1 MKARIIMLLLVNLS
15 CTLFAQKNDTELLS
29 INNQLSEMS
38 PTGREIQE
46 QSGLKIVCE
55 RIEEDGFASAYES
68 YSFSIE
74 NNTDH
79 SISEP
84 QWTYTLPLKGGGE
97 FIIATSP
104 NDIFTIPIVESKDLY
119 DIDADHCISGR
130 IVFRG
135 IIDGEEAIVS
145 YNIMLDLKPHIIS
158 YSEIIKTVNETNTAY
173 SIDFTVRY
181 VGSDFLR
188 VGVREEYSPSLIMQ
202 TIEEPLV
209 AHVHRSS
216 INAFNYAW
224 VWLHVYN
231 EYGEDEITI
240 TLKNL
245 IGDSDI
251 TGVQTIHSDFVNASV
266 IKIYTKEGKYMM
278 QITDWDNLKE
288 LNQEIYILQLCNKEG
303 IPFKTIKY
311 LKGQ

>member
-1 MKARIIMLLLVNLS
+1 MKARIIMLLLISLS
-15 CTLFAQKNDTELLS
+15 CTLFAQKNDTESLP
-29 INNQLSEMS
+29 INSQLSEMS

-46 QSGLKIVCE
+46 QSDLKIVCE

-74 NNTDH
+74 NNTNH

-97 FIIATSP
+97 TIIATSQ

-119 DIDADHCISGR
+119 DIDADHCISGT
-130 IVFRG
+130 ILFSC
-135 IIDGEEAIVS
+135 IIDGEESVAS

-181 VGSDFLR
+181 VGSDFLE
-188 VGVREEYSPSLIMQ
+188 VGVREEYSPFLEIQ

-209 AHVHRSS
+209 AHVCRSG
-216 INAFNYAW
+216 INTFDCAW

-231 EYGEDEITI
+231 EYGEDEVII
-240 TLKNL
+240 TLE
-245 IGDSDI
+245 SDI

-278 QITDWDNLKE
+278 QITDWDDLKE

>member
-15 CTLFAQKNDTELLS
+15 CTLFAQKNDTESLP
-29 INNQLSEMS
+29 INSQLSEMS

-68 YSFSIE
+68 YNFSIE
-74 NNTDH
+74 NNTNH

-97 FIIATSP
+97 TIIATSQ

-130 IVFRG
+130 IVFSC
-135 IIDGEEAIVS
+135 IIDGEESVAS

-209 AHVHRSS
+209 AHVCRSG
-216 INAFNYAW
+216 INTFDCAW

-231 EYGEDEITI
+231 EYGEDEVII
-240 TLKNL
+240 TLE
-245 IGDSDI
+245 SDI
-251 TGVQTIHSDFVNASV
+251 TGIQTIHSDFVNASV
-266 IKIYTKEGKYMM
+266 INIYTKEGKYMM
-278 QITDWDNLKE
+278 QITNWDDLKE

>member
-135 IIDGEEAIVS
+135 IIDGEESVVS

-181 VGSDFLR
+181 VGSDFLE
-188 VGVREEYSPSLIMQ
+188 VGVREEYSPFLEIQ

-209 AHVHRSS
+209 AYVRRSG
-216 INAFNYAW
+216 INTFDCAW

-231 EYGEDEITI
+231 EYGEDEVII
-240 TLKNL
+240 TLE
-245 IGDSDI
+245 SDI

>member
-1 MKARIIMLLLVNLS
+1 MKTRIIMLLLISLS
-15 CTLFAQKNDTELLS
+15 CTLFAQRNDTELLS

-38 PTGREIQE
+38 PTGREIHE

-68 YSFSIE
+68 YNFSIE
-74 NNTDH
+74 NNTVH
-79 SISEP
+79 PISEP

-97 FIIATSP
+97 SIIATSP

-119 DIDADHCISGR
+119 DIDTDHCISGK
-130 IVFRG
+130 ILFSC
-135 IIDGEEAIVS
+135 IIDGEESVAS

-181 VGSDFLR
+181 VGSDFLE
-188 VGVREEYSPSLIMQ
+188 VGVREEYSPFLEIQ
-202 TIEEPLV
+202 TIEEPFV
-209 AHVHRSS
+209 AHVRRSG
-216 INAFNYAW
+216 INTFDCAW

-231 EYGEDEITI
+231 EYGEDEVVI
-240 TLKNL
+240 TLE
-245 IGDSDI
+245 SDI

-278 QITDWDNLKE
+278 QITNWDDLKE
-288 LNQEIYILQLCNKEG
+288 LNQEIYILQLCNKDG

>member
-15 CTLFAQKNDTELLS
+15 CTLFAQKNDTESLP
-29 INNQLSEMS
+29 INSQLSEMS

-68 YSFSIE
+68 YNFSIE
-74 NNTDH
+74 NNTNH

-97 FIIATSP
+97 TIIATSQ

-130 IVFRG
+130 IVFSC
-135 IIDGEEAIVS
+135 IIDGEESVAS

-181 VGSDFLR
+181 VGSDFLE
-188 VGVREEYSPSLIMQ
+188 VGVREEYSPFLEIQ

-209 AHVHRSS
+209 AHVCRSG
-216 INAFNYAW
+216 INTFDCAW

-231 EYGEDEITI
+231 EYGEDEVII
-240 TLKNL
+240 TLE
-245 IGDSDI
+245 SDI
-251 TGVQTIHSDFVNASV
+251 TGIQTIHSDFVNASV
-266 IKIYTKEGKYMM
+266 INIYTKEGKYMM
-278 QITDWDNLKE
+278 QITNWDDLKE

>member
-15 CTLFAQKNDTELLS
+15 CTLFAQKNDTESLP
-29 INNQLSEMS
+29 INSQLSEMS

-68 YSFSIE
+68 YNFSIE
-74 NNTDH
+74 NNTNH

-97 FIIATSP
+97 TIIATSQ

-130 IVFRG
+130 IVFSC
-135 IIDGEEAIVS
+135 IIDGEESVAS

-181 VGSDFLR
+181 VGSDFLE
-188 VGVREEYSPSLIMQ
+188 VGVREEYSPFLEIQ

-209 AHVHRSS
+209 AHVCRSG
-216 INAFNYAW
+216 INTFDCAW

-231 EYGEDEITI
+231 EYGEDEVII
-240 TLKNL
+240 TLE
-245 IGDSDI
+245 SDI
-251 TGVQTIHSDFVNASV
+251 TGIQTIHSDFVNASV
-266 IKIYTKEGKYMM
+266 INIYTKEGKYMM
-278 QITDWDNLKE
+278 QITNWDDLKE

-311 LKGQ
+311 LKG

>member
-1 MKARIIMLLLVNLS
+1 MKTRIIMLLLISLS

-38 PTGREIQE
+38 PTGREIHE

-79 SISEP
+79 SITEP

-104 NDIFTIPIVESKDLY
+104 NDIFTIPIVGSKDIY

-181 VGSDFLR
+181 VGSDFLE
-188 VGVREEYSPSLIMQ
+188 VGVREEYSPFLEIQ
-202 TIEEPLV
+202 TIEEPFV
-209 AHVHRSS
+209 AHVYRSS

-266 IKIYTKEGKYMM
+266 IKIYTKEGKYIM
-278 QITDWDNLKE
+278 QITDWDDLKE
-288 LNQEIYILQLCNKEG
+288 LNQEIYILQLCNKDG

>member
-1 MKARIIMLLLVNLS
+1 MKARIIMLLLISLS
-15 CTLFAQKNDTELLS
+15 CTLFAQKNDTESLP
-29 INNQLSEMS
+29 INSQFSEIL

-55 RIEEDGFASAYES
+55 RIEEDGFVSAYES

-74 NNTDH
+74 NNTVH
-79 SISEP
+79 SISEL
-84 QWTYTLPLKGGGE
+84 QWTYILPLKGGGE
-97 FIIATSP
+97 AIIATSQ
-104 NDIFTIPIVESKDLY
+104 NDIFTIPVVENKNLY
-119 DIDADHCISGR
+119 DIDTDHCISGR

-135 IIDGEEAIVS
+135 IIDGEESIVS
-145 YNIMLDLKPHIIS
+145 YNIMLDLKPRIIS

-173 SIDFTVRY
+173 NIDFTVRY
-181 VGSDFLR
+181 VGSDFLE
-188 VGVREEYSPSLIMQ
+188 VGVREEYSPFLEIQ

-209 AHVHRSS
+209 AHVRRSG
-216 INAFNYAW
+216 INTFDCAW

-231 EYGEDEITI
+231 EYGEDEVII
-240 TLKNL
+240 TLE
-245 IGDSDI
+245 SDI
-251 TGVQTIHSDFVNASV
+251 TGVQTIHSDFVNTSV

-278 QITDWDNLKE
+278 QITDWDDLKE
-288 LNQEIYILQLCNKEG
+288 LNQEIYILRLCNKEG

>member
-1 MKARIIMLLLVNLS
+1 MKTRIIMLLLISLS

-38 PTGREIQE
+38 PTGREIHE

-79 SISEP
+79 SITEP

-119 DIDADHCISGR
+119 DIDVDHCISGR

-181 VGSDFLR
+181 VGSDFLE
-188 VGVREEYSPSLIMQ
+188 VGVREEYSPFLEIQ
-202 TIEEPLV
+202 TIEEPFV
-209 AHVHRSS
+209 AHVRRSG
-216 INAFNYAW
+216 INTFDCAW

-231 EYGEDEITI
+231 EYGEDEVII
-240 TLKNL
+240 TLE
-245 IGDSDI
+245 SDI

-266 IKIYTKEGKYMM
+266 IKIYTKEGKYIM
-278 QITDWDNLKE
+278 QITDWDDLKE
-288 LNQEIYILQLCNKEG
+288 LNQEIYILQLCNKDG

>member
-1 MKARIIMLLLVNLS
+1 MKTRIIMLLLISLS
-15 CTLFAQKNDTELLS
+15 CTLFAQKNDTESLP
-29 INNQLSEMS
+29 INSQLSEMS

-46 QSGLKIVCE
+46 QSGLKIVCG

-97 FIIATSP
+97 AIIATSQ

-135 IIDGEEAIVS
+135 IIDGEESVAS

-181 VGSDFLR
+181 VGSDFLE
-188 VGVREEYSPSLIMQ
+188 VGVREEYSPFLEIQ

-209 AHVHRSS
+209 AHVCRSG
-216 INAFNYAW
+216 INTFDCAW

-231 EYGEDEITI
+231 EYGEDEVII
-240 TLKNL
+240 TLE
-245 IGDSDI
+245 SDI

-278 QITDWDNLKE
+278 QITDWDDLKE
-288 LNQEIYILQLCNKEG
+288 LNQEIYILRLYNKDG

>member
-15 CTLFAQKNDTELLS
+15 CTLFAQKNDTESLP
-29 INNQLSEMS
+29 INSQLSEMS

-46 QSGLKIVCE
+46 QSGLKIVCG

-68 YSFSIE
+68 YNFSIE
-74 NNTDH
+74 NNTNH

-97 FIIATSP
+97 TIIATSQ

-119 DIDADHCISGR
+119 DIDADHCISGK
-130 IVFRG
+130 IVFSCF
-135 IIDGEEAIVS
+135 IDGEESVAS

-181 VGSDFLR
+181 VGSDFLE
-188 VGVREEYSPSLIMQ
+188 VGVREEYSPFLEIQ
-202 TIEEPLV
+202 TIEEALV
-209 AHVHRSS
+209 AHVCRSG
-216 INAFNYAW
+216 INTFDCAW

-231 EYGEDEITI
+231 EYGEDEVII
-240 TLKNL
+240 TLE
-245 IGDSDI
+245 SDI
-251 TGVQTIHSDFVNASV
+251 TGIQTIHSDFVNASV
-266 IKIYTKEGKYMM
+266 INIYTKEGKYMM
-278 QITDWDNLKE
+278 QITNWDDLKE

>member
-1 MKARIIMLLLVNLS
+1 MKTRIIMLLLISLS
-15 CTLFAQKNDTELLS
+15 CTLFAQKNDTESLP
-29 INNQLSEMS
+29 INSRFSEIL

-68 YSFSIE
+68 YSFNIE
-74 NNTDH
+74 NNTVH

-84 QWTYTLPLKGGGE
+84 QWTYTLPLKSGGE
-97 FIIATSP
+97 ASIATSQ
-104 NDIFTIPIVESKDLY
+104 NDIFTIPIVENKDLY

-130 IVFRG
+130 IAFRG
-135 IIDGEEAIVS
+135 IIDGEESIVS

-158 YSEIIKTVNETNTAY
+158 YSEIIKTVNETNTTY

-181 VGSDFLR
+181 VGSDFLE
-188 VGVREEYSPSLIMQ
+188 VGVREEYSPFLEIQ

-209 AHVHRSS
+209 AHVRRSG
-216 INAFNYAW
+216 INTFDCAW

-231 EYGEDEITI
+231 EYGEDEVII
-240 TLKNL
+240 TLE
-245 IGDSDI
+245 SDI

-266 IKIYTKEGKYMM
+266 INIYTKEGKYMM
-278 QITDWDNLKE
+278 QITDWDDLKE
-288 LNQEIYILQLCNKEG
+288 LNQEIYILQLCNKDG
-303 IPFKTIKY
+303 ILFKTIKY

>member
-1 MKARIIMLLLVNLS
+1 MKTRIIMLLLISLS
-15 CTLFAQKNDTELLS
+15 CTLFAQKNDTESLP
-29 INNQLSEMS
+29 INSRFSEIL

-46 QSGLKIVCE
+46 QSGLKIVCG

-68 YSFSIE
+68 YNFSIE
-74 NNTDH
+74 NNTNH

-97 FIIATSP
+97 TIIATSQ
-104 NDIFTIPIVESKDLY
+104 NDIFTIPVVENKDEY
-119 DIDADHCISGR
+119 DIDADHCISGK
-130 IVFRG
+130 IVFSC
-135 IIDGEEAIVS
+135 IIDGEESIAS

-181 VGSDFLR
+181 VGSDFLE
-188 VGVREEYSPSLIMQ
+188 VGVREEYSPFLEIQ

-209 AHVHRSS
+209 AHVRRSG
-216 INAFNYAW
+216 INTFDCAW

-231 EYGEDEITI
+231 EYGEDEVII
-240 TLKNL
+240 TLE
-245 IGDSDI
+245 SDI

-266 IKIYTKEGKYMM
+266 INIYTKEGKYMM
-278 QITDWDNLKE
+278 QITDWDDLKE
-288 LNQEIYILQLCNKEG
+288 LNQEIYILQLCNKDG

>member
-1 MKARIIMLLLVNLS
+1 MKTRIIILLLISLS
-15 CTLFAQKNDTELLS
+15 CTLFAQKNDTESLP
-29 INNQLSEMS
+29 INSQFSEIL

-46 QSGLKIVCE
+46 QSGLKIVCG

-68 YSFSIE
+68 YNFSIE
-74 NNTDH
+74 NNTNH

-97 FIIATSP
+97 TIIATSQ
-104 NDIFTIPIVESKDLY
+104 NDIFTIPVVENKDEY
-119 DIDADHCISGR
+119 DIDADHCISGK
-130 IVFRG
+130 IVFSC
-135 IIDGEEAIVS
+135 IIDGEESIAS

-181 VGSDFLR
+181 VGSDFLE
-188 VGVREEYSPSLIMQ
+188 VGVREEYSPFLEIQ

-209 AHVHRSS
+209 AHVRRSG
-216 INAFNYAW
+216 INTFDCAW

-231 EYGEDEITI
+231 EYGEDEVII
-240 TLKNL
+240 TLE
-245 IGDSDI
+245 SDI

-278 QITDWDNLKE
+278 QITDWDDLKE
-288 LNQEIYILQLCNKEG
+288 LNQEIYILRLYNKDG

>member
-15 CTLFAQKNDTELLS
+15 CTLFAQKNDTESLP
-29 INNQLSEMS
+29 INSQLSEMS

-46 QSGLKIVCE
+46 QSGLKIVCG

-68 YSFSIE
+68 YNFSIE
-74 NNTDH
+74 NNTNH

-84 QWTYTLPLKGGGE
+84 QWTYTLPLKSGGE
-97 FIIATSP
+97 TIIATSQ

-119 DIDADHCISGR
+119 DIDADHCISGK
-130 IVFRG
+130 IVFSCF
-135 IIDGEEAIVS
+135 IDGEESVAS

-181 VGSDFLR
+181 VGSDFLE
-188 VGVREEYSPSLIMQ
+188 VGVREEYSPFLEIQ

-209 AHVHRSS
+209 AHVCRSG
-216 INAFNYAW
+216 INTFDCAW

-231 EYGEDEITI
+231 EYGEDEVII
-240 TLKNL
+240 TLE
-245 IGDSDI
+245 SDI
-251 TGVQTIHSDFVNASV
+251 TGIQTIHSDFVNASV

-278 QITDWDNLKE
+278 QITNWDDLKE

>member
-15 CTLFAQKNDTELLS
+15 CTLFAQKNDTESLP
-29 INNQLSEMS
+29 INSQLSEMS

-68 YSFSIE
+68 YNFSIE
-74 NNTDH
+74 NNTNH

-84 QWTYTLPLKGGGE
+84 QWTYTLPLKSGGE
-97 FIIATSP
+97 TIIATSQ

-130 IVFRG
+130 IVFSC
-135 IIDGEEAIVS
+135 IIDGEESVAS

-158 YSEIIKTVNETNTAY
+158 YSEIIKTVNQTNTAY

-181 VGSDFLR
+181 VGSDFLE
-188 VGVREEYSPSLIMQ
+188 VGVREEYSPFLEIQ

-209 AHVHRSS
+209 AHVCRSG
-216 INAFNYAW
+216 INTFDCAW

-231 EYGEDEITI
+231 EYGEDEVII
-240 TLKNL
+240 TLE
-245 IGDSDI
+245 SDI
-251 TGVQTIHSDFVNASV
+251 TGIQTIHSDFVNASV

-278 QITDWDNLKE
+278 QITNWDDLKE

>member
-1 MKARIIMLLLVNLS
+1 MKARIIMLLLISLS
-15 CTLFAQKNDTELLS
+15 CTLFAQKNDTESLP
-29 INNQLSEMS
+29 INSQLSEMS

-68 YSFSIE
+68 YNFSIE

-79 SISEP
+79 FISEP

-97 FIIATSP
+97 TIIATSQ

-119 DIDADHCISGR
+119 DIDADHCISGK
-130 IVFRG
+130 IVFSCF
-135 IIDGEEAIVS
+135 IDGEESVAS

-181 VGSDFLR
+181 VGSDFLE
-188 VGVREEYSPSLIMQ
+188 VGVREEYSPFLEIQ

-209 AHVHRSS
+209 AHVCRSG
-216 INAFNYAW
+216 INTFDCAW

-231 EYGEDEITI
+231 EYGEDEVII
-240 TLKNL
+240 TLE
-245 IGDSDI
+245 SDI
-251 TGVQTIHSDFVNASV
+251 TGIQTIHSDFVNASV
-266 IKIYTKEGKYMM
+266 INIYTKEGKYMM
-278 QITDWDNLKE
+278 QITNWDDLKE

>member
-135 IIDGEEAIVS
+135 IIDGEESVAS

-231 EYGEDEITI
+231 EYGEEEITI

>member
-1 MKARIIMLLLVNLS
+1 
-15 CTLFAQKNDTELLS
+15 
-29 INNQLSEMS
+29 
-38 PTGREIQE
+38 
-46 QSGLKIVCE
+46 
-55 RIEEDGFASAYES
+55 
-68 YSFSIE
+68 
-74 NNTDH
+74 
-79 SISEP
+79 
-84 QWTYTLPLKGGGE
+84 
-97 FIIATSP
+97 
-104 NDIFTIPIVESKDLY
+104 
-119 DIDADHCISGR
+119 
-130 IVFRG
+130 
-135 IIDGEEAIVS
+135 
-145 YNIMLDLKPHIIS
+145 MLDLKPHIIS

-231 EYGEDEITI
+231 EYGEDEVII
-240 TLKNL
+240 TLE
-245 IGDSDI
+245 SDI

>member
-1 MKARIIMLLLVNLS
+1 M
-15 CTLFAQKNDTELLS
+15 
-29 INNQLSEMS
+29 
-38 PTGREIQE
+38 
-46 QSGLKIVCE
+46 KIVCE

-79 SISEP
+79 SITEP

-119 DIDADHCISGR
+119 DIDVDHCISGR

-145 YNIMLDLKPHIIS
+145 CNIMLDLKPHIIS

-188 VGVREEYSPSLIMQ
+188 VGVREEYSPSLVMQ

-209 AHVHRSS
+209 AHVYRSS

-231 EYGEDEITI
+231 EYGEDEVII
-240 TLKNL
+240 TLE
-245 IGDSDI
+245 SDI
-251 TGVQTIHSDFVNASV
+251 TGVQTIHSDFVNASI

-288 LNQEIYILQLCNKEG
+288 LNQEIYILQLCNKDG

>member
-1 MKARIIMLLLVNLS
+1 MKTRIIMLLLISLS
-15 CTLFAQKNDTELLS
+15 CTLFAQRNDTELLS

-38 PTGREIQE
+38 PTGREIHE

-68 YSFSIE
+68 YNFSIE
-74 NNTDH
+74 NNTVH
-79 SISEP
+79 PISEP

-97 FIIATSP
+97 SIIATSP

-119 DIDADHCISGR
+119 DIDTDHCISGK
-130 IVFRG
+130 ILFSC
-135 IIDGEEAIVS
+135 IIDGEESVAS

-181 VGSDFLR
+181 VDSDFLE
-188 VGVREEYSPSLIMQ
+188 VGVREEYSPFLEIQ
-202 TIEEPLV
+202 TIEEPFV
-209 AHVHRSS
+209 AHVRRSG
-216 INAFNYAW
+216 INTFDCAW

-231 EYGEDEITI
+231 EYGEDEVVI
-240 TLKNL
+240 TLE
-245 IGDSDI
+245 SDI

-278 QITDWDNLKE
+278 QITNWDDLKE
-288 LNQEIYILQLCNKEG
+288 LNQEIYILQLCNKDG

>member
-130 IVFRG
+130 IIFRG
-135 IIDGEEAIVS
+135 IIDGEESVAS

>member
-15 CTLFAQKNDTELLS
+15 CTLFAQKNDTESLP
-29 INNQLSEMS
+29 INSQLSEMS

-46 QSGLKIVCE
+46 QSGLKIVCG

-68 YSFSIE
+68 YNFSIE
-74 NNTDH
+74 NNTNH

-84 QWTYTLPLKGGGE
+84 QWTYTLPLKSGGE
-97 FIIATSP
+97 TIIATSQ

-130 IVFRG
+130 IVFSC
-135 IIDGEEAIVS
+135 IIDGEESVAS

-181 VGSDFLR
+181 VGSDFLE
-188 VGVREEYSPSLIMQ
+188 VGVREEYSPFLEIQ

-209 AHVHRSS
+209 AHVCRSG
-216 INAFNYAW
+216 INTFDCAW

-231 EYGEDEITI
+231 EYGEDEVII
-240 TLKNL
+240 TLE
-245 IGDSDI
+245 SDI
-251 TGVQTIHSDFVNASV
+251 TGIQTIHSDFVNASV

-278 QITDWDNLKE
+278 QITNWDDLKE

>member
-1 MKARIIMLLLVNLS
+1 MKTRIIMLLLISLS
-15 CTLFAQKNDTELLS
+15 CTLFAQRNDTESLP
-29 INNQLSEMS
+29 INSQLSGIS
-38 PTGREIQE
+38 STGREIQE

-84 QWTYTLPLKGGGE
+84 QWTYTLLLKGGGE
-97 FIIATSP
+97 AIIATSQ

-119 DIDADHCISGR
+119 DIDTDHCISGK
-130 IVFRG
+130 ILFSC
-135 IIDGEEAIVS
+135 IIDGEESVAS

-181 VGSDFLR
+181 VGSDFLE
-188 VGVREEYSPSLIMQ
+188 VGVREEYSPFLEIQ

-209 AHVHRSS
+209 AHVRRSG
-216 INAFNYAW
+216 INTFDCAW

-231 EYGEDEITI
+231 EYGEDEVII
-240 TLKNL
+240 TLE
-245 IGDSDI
+245 SDI

-278 QITDWDNLKE
+278 QITNWDDLKE
-288 LNQEIYILQLCNKEG
+288 LNQEIYILQLCNKDG

>member
-1 MKARIIMLLLVNLS
+1 MKTRIIMLLLISLS

-38 PTGREIQE
+38 PTGREIHE

-79 SISEP
+79 SITEP

-104 NDIFTIPIVESKDLY
+104 NDIFMIPIVESKDLY
-119 DIDADHCISGR
+119 DIDTDHCISGK
-130 IVFRG
+130 ILFSC
-135 IIDGEEAIVS
+135 IIDGEESVAS

-181 VGSDFLR
+181 VGSDFLE
-188 VGVREEYSPSLIMQ
+188 VGVREEYSPFLEIQ
-202 TIEEPLV
+202 TIEEPFV
-209 AHVHRSS
+209 AHVRRSG
-216 INAFNYAW
+216 INTFDCAW

-231 EYGEDEITI
+231 EYGEDEVVI
-240 TLKNL
+240 TLE
-245 IGDSDI
+245 SDI

-288 LNQEIYILQLCNKEG
+288 LNQEIYILQLCNKDG

>member
-1 MKARIIMLLLVNLS
+1 MKARIIMLLLISLS

-38 PTGREIQE
+38 PTGREIHE

-68 YSFSIE
+68 YNFSIE
-74 NNTDH
+74 NNTVH
-79 SISEP
+79 PISEP

-130 IVFRG
+130 IVFRD

-202 TIEEPLV
+202 TIEEPFV
-209 AHVHRSS
+209 AHVRRSG
-216 INAFNYAW
+216 INTFDCAW

-231 EYGEDEITI
+231 EYGEDEVII
-240 TLKNL
+240 TLE
-245 IGDSDI
+245 SDI

-288 LNQEIYILQLCNKEG
+288 LNQEIYILRLCNKDG

>member
-1 MKARIIMLLLVNLS
+1 MKARIIMLLLISLS
-15 CTLFAQKNDTELLS
+15 CTLFAQKNDTESLP
-29 INNQLSEMS
+29 INSQLSEMS

-68 YSFSIE
+68 YNFSIE

-79 SISEP
+79 FISEP

-97 FIIATSP
+97 TIIATSQ

-119 DIDADHCISGR
+119 DIDADHCISGK
-130 IVFRG
+130 IVFSCF
-135 IIDGEEAIVS
+135 IDGEESVAS

-181 VGSDFLR
+181 VGSDFLE
-188 VGVREEYSPSLIMQ
+188 VGVREEYSPFLEIQ

-209 AHVHRSS
+209 AHVCRSG
-216 INAFNYAW
+216 INTFDCAW

-231 EYGEDEITI
+231 EYGEDEVII
-240 TLKNL
+240 TLE
-245 IGDSDI
+245 SDI
-251 TGVQTIHSDFVNASV
+251 TGIQTIHSDFVNASV

-278 QITDWDNLKE
+278 QITNWDDLKE

>member
-1 MKARIIMLLLVNLS
+1 MKARIIMLLLISLS
-15 CTLFAQKNDTELLS
+15 CTLFAQKNDAESLPINSQFSEILS
-29 INNQLSEMS
+29 
-38 PTGREIQE
+38 TGREIQE

-74 NNTDH
+74 NNTVH
-79 SISEP
+79 SISEL

-97 FIIATSP
+97 AIIATSQ
-104 NDIFTIPIVESKDLY
+104 NDIFTIPVVENKNLY
-119 DIDADHCISGR
+119 DIDTDHCISGKV
-130 IVFRG
+130 VFSCV
-135 IIDGEEAIVS
+135 IDGEESVAS

-173 SIDFTVRY
+173 NIDFTVRY
-181 VGSDFLR
+181 VGSDFLE
-188 VGVREEYSPSLIMQ
+188 VGVREEYSPFLEIQ

-209 AHVHRSS
+209 AHVRRSG
-216 INAFNYAW
+216 INTFDCAW

-231 EYGEDEITI
+231 EYGEDEVII
-240 TLKNL
+240 TLE
-245 IGDSDI
+245 SDI
-251 TGVQTIHSDFVNASV
+251 TGVQTMHSDIVNVS
-266 IKIYTKEGKYMM
+266 IINIYTKEGKYMM
-278 QITDWDNLKE
+278 QITNWDDLKE

>member
-15 CTLFAQKNDTELLS
+15 CTLFAQKNDTESLP
-29 INNQLSEMS
+29 INSQLSEMS

-46 QSGLKIVCE
+46 QSGLKIVCG

-68 YSFSIE
+68 YNFSIE
-74 NNTDH
+74 NNTNH

-84 QWTYTLPLKGGGE
+84 QWTYTLPLKSGGE
-97 FIIATSP
+97 TIIATSQ

-130 IVFRG
+130 IVFSC
-135 IIDGEEAIVS
+135 IIDGEESVAS

-181 VGSDFLR
+181 VGSDFLE
-188 VGVREEYSPSLIMQ
+188 VGVREEYSPFLEIQ

-209 AHVHRSS
+209 AHVCRSG
-216 INAFNYAW
+216 INTFDCAW

-231 EYGEDEITI
+231 EYGEDEVII
-240 TLKNL
+240 TLE
-245 IGDSDI
+245 SDI
-251 TGVQTIHSDFVNASV
+251 TGIQTIHSDFVNASV
-266 IKIYTKEGKYMM
+266 INIYTKEGKYMM
-278 QITDWDNLKE
+278 QITNWDDLKE

-311 LKGQ
+311 LKG

>member
-1 MKARIIMLLLVNLS
+1 MKARIIMLLLISLS
-15 CTLFAQKNDTELLS
+15 CTLFAQKNDTESLP
-29 INNQLSEMS
+29 INSRFSEIS
-38 PTGREIQE
+38 PVGREVQE
-46 QSGLKIVCE
+46 QSGLKIVCG

-68 YSFSIE
+68 YNFSIE
-74 NNTDH
+74 NNTVH
-79 SISEP
+79 PISEP

-97 FIIATSP
+97 SIIATSP

-119 DIDADHCISGR
+119 DIDTDHCISGK
-130 IVFRG
+130 ILFSC
-135 IIDGEEAIVS
+135 IIDGEESVAS

-181 VGSDFLR
+181 VGSDFLE
-188 VGVREEYSPSLIMQ
+188 VGVREEYSPFLEIQ
-202 TIEEPLV
+202 TIEEPFV
-209 AHVHRSS
+209 AHVRRSG
-216 INAFNYAW
+216 INTFDCAW

-231 EYGEDEITI
+231 EYGEDEVVI
-240 TLKNL
+240 TLE
-245 IGDSDI
+245 SDI

-278 QITDWDNLKE
+278 QITNWDDLKE
-288 LNQEIYILQLCNKEG
+288 LNQEIYILQLCNKDG

>member
-1 MKARIIMLLLVNLS
+1 MKARIIMLLLISLS
-15 CTLFAQKNDTELLS
+15 CTLFAQKNDTESLP
-29 INNQLSEMS
+29 INSRFSEIS
-38 PTGREIQE
+38 PVGREVQE
-46 QSGLKIVCE
+46 QSGLKIVCG

-68 YSFSIE
+68 YNFSIE
-74 NNTDH
+74 NNTVH
-79 SISEP
+79 PISEP

-97 FIIATSP
+97 SIIATSP

-119 DIDADHCISGR
+119 DIDTDHCISGK
-130 IVFRG
+130 ILFSC
-135 IIDGEEAIVS
+135 IIDGEESVAS

-181 VGSDFLR
+181 VGSDFLE
-188 VGVREEYSPSLIMQ
+188 VGVREEYSPFLEIQ
-202 TIEEPLV
+202 TIEEPFV
-209 AHVHRSS
+209 AHVRRSG
-216 INAFNYAW
+216 INTFDCAW

-231 EYGEDEITI
+231 EYGEDEVII
-240 TLKNL
+240 TLE
-245 IGDSDI
+245 SDI

-278 QITDWDNLKE
+278 QITNWDDLKE
-288 LNQEIYILQLCNKEG
+288 LNQEIYILQLCNKDG

>member
-1 MKARIIMLLLVNLS
+1 MKTRIIMLLLISLS
-15 CTLFAQKNDTELLS
+15 CTLFAQKNDTESLP
-29 INNQLSEMS
+29 INSRFSEIS
-38 PTGREIQE
+38 PVGREIQE
-46 QSGLKIVCE
+46 QSGLKIVCG

-68 YSFSIE
+68 YNFSIE
-74 NNTDH
+74 NNTNH

-84 QWTYTLPLKGGGE
+84 QWTYTLPLKSGGE
-97 FIIATSP
+97 TIIATSQ

-119 DIDADHCISGR
+119 DIDTDHCISGK
-130 IVFRG
+130 ILFSC
-135 IIDGEEAIVS
+135 IIDGEESVAS

-158 YSEIIKTVNETNTAY
+158 YSEIIKTANETNTTY

-181 VGSDFLR
+181 VGSDFLE
-188 VGVREEYSPSLIMQ
+188 VGVREEYSPFLEIQ

-209 AHVHRSS
+209 AHVRRSG
-216 INAFNYAW
+216 INTFDCAW

-231 EYGEDEITI
+231 EYGEDEVII
-240 TLKNL
+240 TLE
-245 IGDSDI
+245 SDI
-251 TGVQTIHSDFVNASV
+251 TGIQTIHSDFVNASV

-278 QITDWDNLKE
+278 QITNWDDLKE

>member
-1 MKARIIMLLLVNLS
+1 MKTRIIMLLLISLS

-38 PTGREIQE
+38 PTGREIHE

-79 SISEP
+79 SITEP

-104 NDIFTIPIVESKDLY
+104 NDIFTIPIVERKDLY
-119 DIDADHCISGR
+119 DIDVDHCISGR

-202 TIEEPLV
+202 TIEEPFV
-209 AHVHRSS
+209 AHVYRSS

-251 TGVQTIHSDFVNASV
+251 TGVQTIHSDFVNASI

-288 LNQEIYILQLCNKEG
+288 LNQEIYILQLCNKDG

>member
-135 IIDGEEAIVS
+135 IIDGEESVAS

>member
-1 MKARIIMLLLVNLS
+1 MKTRIIMLLLISLS
-15 CTLFAQKNDTELLS
+15 CTLFAQKNDTESLP
-29 INNQLSEMS
+29 INSQLSEMS

-46 QSGLKIVCE
+46 QSGLKIVCG

-68 YSFSIE
+68 YNFSIE
-74 NNTDH
+74 NNTNH

-84 QWTYTLPLKGGGE
+84 QWTYTLPLKSGGE
-97 FIIATSP
+97 TIIATSQ

-119 DIDADHCISGR
+119 DIDTDHCISGK
-130 IVFRG
+130 IVFSC
-135 IIDGEEAIVS
+135 IIDGEESVAS

-181 VGSDFLR
+181 VGSDFLE
-188 VGVREEYSPSLIMQ
+188 VGVREEYSPFLEIQ

-209 AHVHRSS
+209 AHVRRSG
-216 INAFNYAW
+216 INTFDCAW

-231 EYGEDEITI
+231 EYGEDEVII
-240 TLKNL
+240 TLE
-245 IGDSDI
+245 SDI

-266 IKIYTKEGKYMM
+266 INIYTKEGKYMM
-278 QITDWDNLKE
+278 QITDWDDLKE